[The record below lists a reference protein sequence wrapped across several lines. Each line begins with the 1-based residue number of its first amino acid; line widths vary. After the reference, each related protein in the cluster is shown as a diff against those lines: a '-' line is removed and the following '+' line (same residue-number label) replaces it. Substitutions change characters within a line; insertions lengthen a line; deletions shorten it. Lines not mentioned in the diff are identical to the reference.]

1 MTLARAM
8 QVAHDRG
15 VVHRDLKPANVL
27 LKADGTPKITDF
39 GLAKRLEADSGQ
51 TRTGSI
57 LGTPSYM
64 APEQARGLTGQ
75 IGPPADQYA
84 LGAILYEMLTGRPPF
99 QGTSILETL
108 DQVRSQEPVPPRRLR
123 HKVPRDL
130 ETICLKCL
138 EKDPRRR
145 YARASN
151 LADDLERFL
160 LGEPIQA
167 RPILLPGRILKR
179 ARRRPAVAAMTAL
192 LILAAVTLLA
202 FVIRDRELRRN
213 QEIAETR
220 ARAAHEQ
227 AATQRYDALLHKVR
241 EYLSKPRPGGRES
254 ALDDLAEAARLSTSA
269 RNVVELRT
277 ILAGCVAGV
286 DLRRHSTWPMPVDTQ
301 VDHLVFSPD
310 GRRLALAQLRGTF
323 LRQVRLVD
331 LADGRHRD
339 LIYPGPW
346 RLDARDTGGGNLA
359 FGPDGRWLAL
369 GSRQGDIHLWDT
381 SARAPKSIDLRGAHH
396 DLVDGLAFLPDGT
409 ALISGSRDR
418 TLRRWD
424 VASGWKPAGTAPLR
438 HGISDLAVSPDG
450 ASLACSS
457 GDGLFVLDAV
467 RSLRLAGT
475 RFLGRPGVP
484 GPDPRGWLQPRRPLP
499 GLAGRFAP
507 RRARRA
513 VAGGAEDPARPRSR
527 RCRA

>member
-1 MTLARAM
+1 
-8 QVAHDRG
+8 
-15 VVHRDLKPANVL
+15 
-27 LKADGTPKITDF
+27 
-39 GLAKRLEADSGQ
+39 
-51 TRTGSI
+51 
-57 LGTPSYM
+57 
-64 APEQARGLTGQ
+64 
-75 IGPPADQYA
+75 
-84 LGAILYEMLTGRPPF
+84 
-99 QGTSILETL
+99 
-108 DQVRSQEPVPPRRLR
+108 
-123 HKVPRDL
+123 
-130 ETICLKCL
+130 
-138 EKDPRRR
+138 
-145 YARASN
+145 
-151 LADDLERFL
+151 
-160 LGEPIQA
+160 
-167 RPILLPGRILKR
+167 
-179 ARRRPAVAAMTAL
+179 MTAL

-513 VAGGAEDPARPRSR
+513 VAGGAEEPSRPDLEDAAHGSEVNVPPGQSGWVAAAFPPRAPDTVKLWELATGRLLTVSRAASDNREIVMAAWSPPGQGVAVTDGPQAVLYGLDGLKELTIVAPARPRHTGHRLRPRRPGPGLRDGSASR
-527 RCRA
+527 RATCIAAS